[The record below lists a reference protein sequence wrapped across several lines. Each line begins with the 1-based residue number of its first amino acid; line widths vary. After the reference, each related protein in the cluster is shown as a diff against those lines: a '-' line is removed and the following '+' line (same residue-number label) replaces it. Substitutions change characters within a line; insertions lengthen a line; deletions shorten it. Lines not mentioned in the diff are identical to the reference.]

1 MTQST
6 GSAGAGQP
14 QVGGPAAVARS
25 MIMLERHAREI
36 VKLAIAQHGITDG
49 DLAQGVGERHDHIS
63 RVLHEISLEHG
74 SDAMNTAGE
83 YAAAALQAGSIYQ
96 GEELEA
102 FLRTVAAS
110 ARATSRELTKSTPF
124 GN

>member
-1 MTQST
+1 
-6 GSAGAGQP
+6 
-14 QVGGPAAVARS
+14 

-49 DLAQGVGERHDHIS
+49 DLATGVGERHDHIS

-74 SDAMNTAGE
+74 SDAMNTAAE
-83 YAAAALQAGSIYQ
+83 YAAAALEAGSIYQ

-110 ARATSRELTKSTPF
+110 ARTTARELTKSTPF